1 MNFLPAWNNL
11 NWEEMRQPKWNKK
24 SDKREENP
32 MTKNIEGERNLKLYD
47 SSCIIPQHIPLVP
60 NDDAFHSEI
69 PIFTFCNLAD
79 VFKNFSNQ
87 NSTNN
92 KYVRIR
98 CTHFLILYLSIFYQ
112 LISDV
117 KYLIYEMKSMFIK
130 YVSICQIFIR
140 IICPMWKLYQT
151 IHEDAMSQNQTSK
164 EERRKGETLADIQH
178 AKRI

>member
-1 MNFLPAWNNL
+1 
-11 NWEEMRQPKWNKK
+11 
-24 SDKREENP
+24 

-79 VFKNFSNQ
+79 VFKNFSLQ
-87 NSTNN
+87 NSTNT
-92 KYVRIR
+92 KYIR
-98 CTHFLILYLSIFYQ
+98 TNRYIFSIVSLFIYVIDLFLYQ
-112 LISDV
+112 FISYV

-178 AKRI
+178 TKRI

>member
-1 MNFLPAWNNL
+1 
-11 NWEEMRQPKWNKK
+11 
-24 SDKREENP
+24 

-69 PIFTFCNLAD
+69 PISTFFNLAD
-79 VFKNFSNQ
+79 VLKNFSLQ
-87 NSTNN
+87 NSTNT
-92 KYVRIR
+92 KYIR
-98 CTHFLILYLSIFYQ
+98 AFVVFSIVSLSIYVIDLFLYQ
-112 LISDV
+112 FISYV

-178 AKRI
+178 TKRI

>member
-1 MNFLPAWNNL
+1 
-11 NWEEMRQPKWNKK
+11 
-24 SDKREENP
+24 

-79 VFKNFSNQ
+79 VFKNFSLQ
-87 NSTNN
+87 NSTNT
-92 KYVRIR
+92 KYIR
-98 CTHFLILYLSIFYQ
+98 TNRYISSIVSLFIYVIDLFLYQ
-112 LISDV
+112 FISYV

>member
-1 MNFLPAWNNL
+1 
-11 NWEEMRQPKWNKK
+11 
-24 SDKREENP
+24 

-79 VFKNFSNQ
+79 VFKNFSLQ
-87 NSTNN
+87 NSTNT
-92 KYVRIR
+92 KYIR
-98 CTHFLILYLSIFYQ
+98 TNRYIFSIVSLFIYVIDLFLYQ
-112 LISDV
+112 FISYV
-117 KYLIYEMKSMFIK
+117 KCLIYEMKSMFIK

-178 AKRI
+178 TKRI

>member
-1 MNFLPAWNNL
+1 
-11 NWEEMRQPKWNKK
+11 
-24 SDKREENP
+24 

-79 VFKNFSNQ
+79 VFKKTFHY
-87 NSTNN
+87 
-92 KYVRIR
+92 KI
-98 CTHFLILYLSIFYQ
+98 Q
-112 LISDV
+112 LIINISEHDEVNRYIFSIVSLFIYVIDLFLYQFISYV

-178 AKRI
+178 TKRI

>member
-1 MNFLPAWNNL
+1 
-11 NWEEMRQPKWNKK
+11 
-24 SDKREENP
+24 

-79 VFKNFSNQ
+79 VFKNLSLQ
-87 NSTNN
+87 NSSNN
-92 KYVRIR
+92 KYIR
-98 CTHFLILYLSIFYQ
+98 TRNRYIFSIVSLFIYVIDLFLYQ
-112 LISDV
+112 FISYV

>member
-1 MNFLPAWNNL
+1 
-11 NWEEMRQPKWNKK
+11 
-24 SDKREENP
+24 

-79 VFKNFSNQ
+79 VFKNFSLQ
-87 NSTNN
+87 NSTND
-92 KYVRIR
+92 KYIR
-98 CTHFLILYLSIFYQ
+98 TNRYIFSIVSLFIYVIDLFLYQ
-112 LISDV
+112 FISYV

-140 IICPMWKLYQT
+140 IICPMWKLHQT

-164 EERRKGETLADIQH
+164 EERRKGETLANIQH
-178 AKRI
+178 TKRI

>member
-1 MNFLPAWNNL
+1 
-11 NWEEMRQPKWNKK
+11 MRQPKWNKK

-60 NDDAFHSEI
+60 NDDAFHSKI

-79 VFKNFSNQ
+79 VFKNFSKR
-87 NSTNN
+87 NSTTNE
-92 KYVRIR
+92 YIR
-98 CTHFLILYLSIFYQ
+98 TRWTYTFLNSIFTYSCQWFFYQ
-112 LISDV
+112 FISYP

>member
-1 MNFLPAWNNL
+1 MS
-11 NWEEMRQPKWNKK
+11 E
-24 SDKREENP
+24 
-32 MTKNIEGERNLKLYD
+32 YD
-47 SSCIIPQHIPLVP
+47 EP
-60 NDDAFHSEI
+60 
-69 PIFTFCNLAD
+69 
-79 VFKNFSNQ
+79 
-87 NSTNN
+87 
-92 KYVRIR
+92 
-98 CTHFLILYLSIFYQ
+98 THFLILYLSIFYQ

-164 EERRKGETLADIQH
+164 EERRKGETSADIQH

>member
-1 MNFLPAWNNL
+1 
-11 NWEEMRQPKWNKK
+11 MRQPKWNKK

-79 VFKNFSNQ
+79 VFKNFSKR
-87 NSTNN
+87 NSTTNE
-92 KYVRIR
+92 YIR
-98 CTHFLILYLSIFYQ
+98 TRCIHFLNSIFTYSCQWCFYQ
-112 LISDV
+112 FISYA

-178 AKRI
+178 TKRI

>member
-1 MNFLPAWNNL
+1 
-11 NWEEMRQPKWNKK
+11 MRQPKWNKK

-79 VFKNFSNQ
+79 VFKNFSLQ
-87 NSTNN
+87 NSTNT
-92 KYVRIR
+92 KYIR
-98 CTHFLILYLSIFYQ
+98 TRWSSFIYVIDLFLYQ
-112 LISDV
+112 FISYV

-178 AKRI
+178 TKRI